1 MVRLMQKIKRKL
13 LEGNKMKTKN
23 AIGILLIFAFLT
35 SVVTSIQ
42 LNPVNAQAA
51 TTQKTYAIVDAIP
64 NPTGVG
70 QAALLKFGVSQALG
84 SADLMWTGIKMTI
97 TRPDGT
103 TETLGPFTTDS
114 TGSSYTTYTPTQVG
128 NYTITTNFPNNTVAA
143 PGFMDFERGSYI
155 APGTV
160 MLAST
165 ATMTLEVT
173 EQPLVYY
180 PGHALPTEYWSRPI
194 DPQLREWYSI
204 SGNWVTSAR

>member
-1 MVRLMQKIKRKL
+1 MLRGK
-13 LEGNKMKTKN
+13 KMKTQKT
-23 AIGILLIFAFLT
+23 IGILLIFAFVI

-42 LNPVNAQAA
+42 ISPVNAQAA
-51 TTQKTYAIVDAIP
+51 PTQQTYAIVDAIP

-70 QAALLKFGVSQALG
+70 QATLLKYGISQALG
-84 SADLMWTGIKMTI
+84 SADLMWTGITLTI
-97 TRPDGT
+97 TKPDGT
-103 TETLGPFTTDS
+103 KETLGPFSTDS
-114 TGSSYTTYTPTQVG
+114 TGSSFTQYTPSEVG

-143 PGFMDFERGSYI
+143 PGFMDFERGTYI
-155 APGTV
+155 AEGTV

-173 EQPLVYY
+173 TEPLVYY

-204 SGNWVTSAR
+204 SGNWVTMH